1 MKRGESLIII
11 DYCDKRPIYEQITE
25 RLQNLM
31 LSGGLE
37 PDSQLPSV
45 RQLAMDLALNPNT
58 IQRAYTE
65 LERSGYIYSVKG
77 RGNFVRDHKTLSNL
91 KKQQL
96 HARLRESVLA
106 CRMAGMRDDE
116 IRSEFDKVLEEE
128 KDD

>member
-1 MKRGESLIII
+1 MIII
-11 DYCDKRPIYEQITE
+11 DYGDKRPIYEQITE
-25 RLQNLM
+25 RFQNLI

-45 RQLAMDLALNPNT
+45 RQLAIELALNPNT
-58 IQRAYTE
+58 VQRAYTE
-65 LERSGYIYSVKG
+65 LERGGYIYSVKG
-77 RGNFVRDHKTLSNL
+77 RGNFVRDRKTLSEL
-91 KKQQL
+91 KREQL
-96 HARLRESVLA
+96 HSRLKESVLA

>member
-1 MKRGESLIII
+1 MIII
-11 DYCDKRPIYEQITE
+11 DYGDKRPIYEQITE
-25 RLQNLM
+25 RFQNLI

-45 RQLAMDLALNPNT
+45 RQLAIELALNPNT
-58 IQRAYTE
+58 VQRAYTE

-77 RGNFVRDHKTLSNL
+77 RGNFVRDRKTLSEL
-91 KKQQL
+91 KREQL
-96 HARLRESVLA
+96 HSCLKESVLA
-106 CRMAGMRDDE
+106 CRMAGMSDDE